1 MYSILIHYSVSILV
15 QAVKICHENF
25 SKTEG
30 MCEIYRT
37 CHLQCITFVEEVIKL
52 IEESLHLGMFSFIVS
67 SSLVPLFELLI
78 FLNLHEISELGL
90 QVYFHQFHQF
100 IYY

>member
-1 MYSILIHYSVSILV
+1 MNYNASIFV

-37 CHLQCITFVEEVIKL
+37 GYLQCITFVEEVIKL
-52 IEESLHLGMFSFIVS
+52 IEESLHLGMFV
-67 SSLVPLFELLI
+67 L
-78 FLNLHEISELGL
+78 
-90 QVYFHQFHQF
+90 
-100 IYY
+100 